1 MSAHLILLPIWQN
14 QVQLRCLPYSCLL
27 GIRIISVLMRM
38 RVLALVLA
46 LVPLLTLVLGLVLVL
61 ALALRP
67 VMALVMVMVLRLMLM
82 LLVLLVLMLMLMLV
96 LMPRLMTMTMMISVH
111 PRYLWCRRGERAEQI
126 SFPYALHAR
135 HNMRCVGLLQSTS
148 TSYQN

>member
-46 LVPLLTLVLGLVLVL
+46 LVPLLRLVLVLVLVL

-67 VMALVMVMVLRLMLM
+67 VMALVMVMVMVLRLMLM
-82 LLVLLVLMLMLMLV
+82 LLVLLVLMLT
-96 LMPRLMTMTMMISVH
+96 LMPRLMTTMMMISVH